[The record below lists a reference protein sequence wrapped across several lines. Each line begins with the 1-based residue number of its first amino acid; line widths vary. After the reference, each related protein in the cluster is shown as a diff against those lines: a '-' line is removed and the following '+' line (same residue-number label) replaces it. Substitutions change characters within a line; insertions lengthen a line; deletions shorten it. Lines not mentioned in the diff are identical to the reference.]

1 MGYSLNEREADRARA
16 VVGTPPLFKVGA
28 TDLTIPGS
36 AVSKAQLVARMYE
49 LAGVEPEPLG
59 PGSKEKRSAFEAL
72 GKALGIELGGTTRKH
87 ECGRRI
93 AGRVDVVWDS
103 TCISA
108 GDTITTEGVKR
119 LVRGAEAVLGLA
131 SDGSDSTRHPQPTMR
146 DDMDNEQRTD
156 LELTMAEHIAA
167 LTQPSDAPEAVVPAA
182 EPVEVQ
188 QVRFDDGSW
197 RTHLLSVQGWLR
209 LPHDLDQADADGL
222 MASLADALGVS
233 TELEVLLPRLSDR
246 LERAV
251 ELRERF
257 LERLDSAAEGDS
269 TLATAGRQWVADW
282 DAVDEE
288 VSAERGGPIHAE
300 ADTWP
305 ITQFVQY
312 ASYEELEL
320 SPSYQRAEVWPNS
333 DSQMLIESVLRGI
346 PLPSVILLQR
356 SDGAG
361 TSYEVVDG
369 KQRLTAILRFM
380 GRHPRAVAEVRR
392 RAAAW
397 GESPDAVL
405 RLFQEDYPEFKK
417 KWKQHEQSTLAAK
430 LEKELHFPYPLRSG
444 KVPAL
449 SGDLATMRGRY
460 YCQVRDQSVNVLG
473 DRRRVRSIFEEQ
485 SKYKVPVITY
495 TQVTSEQIHE
505 VFSLYNRQG
514 KHLNAEEIRNA
525 LFHHLALMRG
535 LLVTAGDSTDV
546 EAVAPFL
553 RDDWEDLS
561 STSRTLDRYGFKA
574 AGYKRTKI
582 LSWVASIL
590 SHGDGRLD
598 ARSTATHINAL
609 LERLAEDRSHP
620 LRNQAEVLDLMLLL
634 DHGLDAHA
642 LVPREVWTD
651 RFVNSQ
657 SRGKWQELQLV
668 ASVAGMAAAYEHH
681 GDKLLDMVEERY
693 AEITELSASREW
705 QRPDKTQ
712 SREQWQYIADI
723 VGGLLDLFD
732 VPDEAVEERLRSKF
746 GGTGLTSLRGLR
758 GQRLATD

>member
-1 MGYSLNEREADRARA
+1 
-16 VVGTPPLFKVGA
+16 
-28 TDLTIPGS
+28 
-36 AVSKAQLVARMYE
+36 MYE
-49 LAGVEPEPLG
+49 LAGEVPQPLG
-59 PGSKEKRSAFEAL
+59 PGSKEKKSALEAL
-72 GKALGIELGGTTRKH
+72 GRALGVDLSMTAGKH
-87 ECGRRI
+87 ECGRRLAARIDI
-93 AGRVDVVWDS
+93 AWDES
-103 TCISA
+103 CVSA
-108 GDTITTEGVKR
+108 GDSVTTEGLSR
-119 LVRGAEAVLGLA
+119 LLAGAEQILGHGIQ
-131 SDGSDSTRHPQPTMR
+131 SGVVSTDAGRGTAREGMNLDEQ
-146 DDMDNEQRTD
+146 QRTD
-156 LELTMAEHIAA
+156 LENEVAESVAA
-167 LTQPSDAPEAVVPAA
+167 LTQPGEAPDVVVPAPESVA
-182 EPVEVQ
+182 VEDVG
-188 QVRFDDGSW
+188 FEDGSW
-197 RTHLLSVQGWLR
+197 RTHVLAVQGWMR
-209 LPHDLDQADADGL
+209 LPHDLVATDSQAFL
-222 MASLADALGVS
+222 VSLQDALGARSSEVD
-233 TELEVLLPRLSDR
+233 VLLPRLAAR

-251 ELRERF
+251 DLRSRF
-257 LERLDSAAEGDS
+257 LDSLEAAAEGDS
-269 TLATAGRQWVADW
+269 TLATASRQWVADW

-288 VSAERGGPIHAE
+288 TPAGRGGPIHAE

-312 ASYEELEL
+312 AGYEELEL

-333 DSQMLIESVLRGI
+333 DSQVLIESVLRGI

-356 SDGAG
+356 SGAGG

-392 RAAAW
+392 RAEAW
-397 GESPDAVL
+397 GQDPDAVV
-405 RLFQEDYPEFKK
+405 RLFQEDYPSFKK
-417 KWKQHEQSTLAAK
+417 SWKQHEQSTLTAK
-430 LEKELHFPYPLRSG
+430 LEKDLHFPYPLRSG
-444 KVPAL
+444 DVPAL
-449 SGDLATMRGRY
+449 SGDLEGMRGKY
-460 YCQVRDQSVNVLG
+460 YCQVRNDSLNVLG
-473 DRRRVRSIFEEQ
+473 DKRRVRSIFEEQ

-535 LLVTAGDSTDV
+535 LLVTAGDSADV
-546 EAVAPFL
+546 DAVAPFL
-553 RDDWEDLS
+553 RPSWDDLS
-561 STSRTLDRYGFKA
+561 STSRTLDHYGFKA

-590 SHGDGRLD
+590 AAGDGRLD
-598 ARSTATHINAL
+598 SRSTATHINAL
-609 LERLAEDRSHP
+609 LERLADDPADR
-620 LRNQAEVLDLMLLL
+620 LRGEGAVRNLMLLL

-651 RFVNSQ
+651 RFVNAQ

-668 ASVAGMAAAYEHH
+668 ASVAGLAAAHEYH
-681 GDKLLDMVEERY
+681 GDALLDMVEDKFEG
-693 AEITELSASREW
+693 ISDLSASREW

-732 VPDEAVEERLRSKF
+732 VPDEEVEASLRSKF

-758 GQRLATD
+758 GQRLTTR